1 MMTDHDPI
9 GYELTDLGAD
19 PDSHLYPVDSAT
31 RTCCGGIGGHT
42 RSCATDEA
50 DTARALRRHADSILM
65 AATSAENAA
74 ADVALTPANAR
85 LLAGVLLAAALVI
98 NDGAVT
104 R

>member
-1 MMTDHDPI
+1 MTVDHPI
-9 GYELTDLGAD
+9 PYMLAD
-19 PDSHLYPVDSAT
+19 PADDVDHGTHPVDSTT

-42 RSCATDEA
+42 TACVTAT

-85 LLAGVLLAAALVI
+85 LLAAVLLSAALVI

-104 R
+104 L